1 MLNKRRLLFLIE
13 SLAGG
18 GAEKVLVTLLK
29 HLDPIRFDITL
40 CSVNRVGKYLDD
52 IPSCIDV
59 RFLLPDPASLKGLAL
74 LFYKIKYKLIYKLPP
89 GWTYCLFIPKGRDV
103 EIAFIEGSATRIIA
117 GSANKK
123 AKKIAWVHTDLA
135 RNRGVDVN
143 EESYYAFD
151 RIVTVSHSAQLSF
164 EAVFPKLSSRLV
176 SIYNLVDRDSILI
189 KAAETGESNSRD
201 SSVIRLVSVGRLC
214 PIKAYDRLLR
224 VFLRIYEHCPNL
236 ELWILGEGGE
246 RHKLLNF
253 IQANGLSDSVKL
265 LGFVDN
271 PYRLMSQCDLFVC
284 SSVAEGF
291 STAATE
297 ALILGLP
304 VVTTDCSGMEELLG
318 KEECGLIVDNDEEA
332 LYKGLDAILM
342 NPGRI
347 EKMKIS
353 ARKRGEHF
361 SMDRLMPPILAILE

>member
-1 MLNKRRLLFLIE
+1 M
-13 SLAGG
+13 
-18 GAEKVLVTLLK
+18 
-29 HLDPIRFDITL
+29 
-40 CSVNRVGKYLDD
+40 
-52 IPSCIDV
+52 
-59 RFLLPDPASLKGLAL
+59 
-74 LFYKIKYKLIYKLPP
+74 
-89 GWTYCLFIPKGRDV
+89 
-103 EIAFIEGSATRIIA
+103 
-117 GSANKK
+117 
-123 AKKIAWVHTDLA
+123 
-135 RNRGVDVN
+135 
-143 EESYYAFD
+143 
-151 RIVTVSHSAQLSF
+151 
-164 EAVFPKLSSRLV
+164 
-176 SIYNLVDRDSILI
+176 
-189 KAAETGESNSRD
+189 
-201 SSVIRLVSVGRLC
+201 
-214 PIKAYDRLLR
+214 
-224 VFLRIYEHCPNL
+224 
-236 ELWILGEGGE
+236 
-246 RHKLLNF
+246 
-253 IQANGLSDSVKL
+253 KL